1 MKLFY
6 TPGACS
12 LSPHI
17 VLLEAG
23 LPFTMEKVDLKT
35 KKTEKGSD
43 FTTIN
48 SKGAVP
54 ALQLDDGRVLT
65 EGSAV
70 VQYLADQK
78 PDLGLAPRAGSFERY
93 QLVELLNYIASELHK
108 GFSPLF
114 NPSISADWKTA
125 VLANLDK
132 KFQWL
137 TTYLGTKNYLMGD
150 TFTGCVS
157 VHRAQLVLARRDRS
171 RQVSRAHG
179 LPCAGGSPAQGARS
193 AQSRGTHPLSRHGA
207 RRRWRLKSAPCSFR
221 ARPATGPRA
230 VSLSPRRR
238 HRCPAART
246 AATQAAHTTDSGP

>member
-17 VLLEAG
+17 VLLEAS

-35 KKTEKGSD
+35 KKTEKGLD

-48 SKGAVP
+48 SKGGVP

-65 EGSAV
+65 EGPAV

-93 QLVELLNYIASELHK
+93 QLIELLNYITSELHK
-108 GFSPLF
+108 GYSPLF

-132 KFQWL
+132 QLQWL
-137 TTYLGTKNYLMGD
+137 TRYLGNKNYLMGN
-150 TFTGCVS
+150 TFTVADAYLFTVLSWSPHVGVDLAKYH
-157 VHRAQLVLARRDRS
+157 VLTAYLARVGHRPKV
-171 RQVSRAHG
+171 QEALKAEG
-179 LPCAGGSPAQGARS
+179 LI
-193 AQSRGTHPLSRHGA
+193 H
-207 RRRWRLKSAPCSFR
+207 
-221 ARPATGPRA
+221 
-230 VSLSPRRR
+230 
-238 HRCPAART
+238 
-246 AATQAAHTTDSGP
+246 